1 MSTQRE
7 DVGAPDEV
15 ATLAL
20 AELADGSATCVQLGD
35 VPVAV
40 ARVGD
45 DVYAIADTCSHGRA
59 SLTGGEFY
67 ADEYLLECPKH
78 GSTFDVRTGV
88 PTACRRRYRSPRST
102 WRSRANAS
110 PCVGAAQPQPH
121 RTEHHDDCQP

>member
-88 PTACRRRYRSPRST
+88 PTCLPATVPVATFDVSIEGERITVRRRGTAATSQDGA
-102 WRSRANAS
+102 SR
-110 PCVGAAQPQPH
+110 
-121 RTEHHDDCQP
+121 

>member
-88 PTACRRRYRSPRST
+88 PTCLPATVPVATFDVAIEGERITVRRRGTAATSQDGA
-102 WRSRANAS
+102 SR
-110 PCVGAAQPQPH
+110 
-121 RTEHHDDCQP
+121 